1 MLLLGNK
8 KKNQLQILIKVN
20 KKMGQ
25 CSTGNKEESTDA
37 KNQSL
42 TSTEL
47 SLLKNSWKPVVKQGL
62 QQNGTNMMIR

>member
-1 MLLLGNK
+1 
-8 KKNQLQILIKVN
+8 
-20 KKMGQ
+20 MGQ